1 MSYGNQAPPPGGYAA
16 PVAAAGGTNVLAIVS
31 LVAGILGLMLLCAFL
46 GPISFVLG
54 VAAAVLGFVAR
65 NQIKQRGQGG
75 SGLAMAGL
83 VIGVVAAFLGLAEL
97 AGLAALV
104 GVGSSL
110 ASQVSATLTAAATP
124 GP

>member
-1 MSYGNQAPPPGGYAA
+1 
-16 PVAAAGGTNVLAIVS
+16 
-31 LVAGILGLMLLCAFL
+31 
-46 GPISFVLG
+46 
-54 VAAAVLGFVAR
+54 
-65 NQIKQRGQGG
+65 
-75 SGLAMAGL
+75 MAGL